1 MNDSRSHRHA
11 PDTKPGKMPQSSYEG
26 QPVHN
31 DKPSNTHADVSVLG
45 NIDWSNAEAMSMPK
59 KTLISIR
66 LDDDII
72 AFFKQAGSGYQ
83 TRINAVLRH
92 FMEYQRRK
100 RPGDQD

>member
-1 MNDSRSHRHA
+1 MNDTRASRHA
-11 PDTKPGKMPQSSYEG
+11 LAEPKSEKELQSSYQDARARDIG
-26 QPVHN
+26 PGAKVGNLN
-31 DKPSNTHADVSVLG
+31 DGD
-45 NIDWSNAEAMSMPK
+45 IDWSDAESLSLPK

-92 FMEYQRRK
+92 FMEYRRGRK
-100 RPGDQD
+100 PHNSE